1 MVGKMTNCLNR
12 EGHFKEFYFKGEVFQ
27 APILVA
33 EDITANVCANKI
45 NKRVILISVHD
56 GVEQDS
62 TEISQKGTIYFF

>member
-45 NKRVILISVHD
+45 NKR
-56 GVEQDS
+56 E
-62 TEISQKGTIYFF
+62 